1 MKIRSTAEA
10 LSYLYNLSLDR
21 SSFVFRG
28 QPNYAWPLQ
37 PSIYRSY
44 NFKRYQTTVYETY
57 LFAQKPKVPQPPLTH
72 TTYDLEWLMLC
83 QHYEVPTRLLDWT
96 TEILIGLFFACSS
109 EENLNKDGALFICN
123 QNDYPKFTTYDKSAM
138 ETQELAFVNTYIVN
152 PRMRMQSG
160 SFMIWGHAP
169 LNEGT
174 TESYDLWEY
183 HKKIGAD
190 HLLEKIRIPQDAKET
205 ILKEL
210 NDIYSISDKSLYI
223 QDGYLEKTYAPT
235 FEKFRENIR
244 LMTIYVT
251 DADSLSPEENK
262 KAESLFNIK
271 CRDMYKNCDNL
282 RKIGGRQ

>member
-1 MKIRSTAEA
+1 MEIRSTSEA
-10 LSYLYNLSLDR
+10 LKYLYSLSLDR

-28 QPNYAWPLQ
+28 QADYTWALQ
-37 PSIYRSY
+37 PSIYHSY

-57 LFAQKPKVPQPPLTH
+57 LFSQKPKIPQPPLTH
-72 TTYDLEWLMLC
+72 TTYDMEWLMLC

-96 TEILIGLFFACSS
+96 TEILIALFFACSS
-109 EENLNKDGALFICN
+109 KENLDKDGALFLCN
-123 QNDYPKFTTYDKSAM
+123 QNDYPRFTSYDKSVM

-152 PRMRMQSG
+152 PRMRMQAG

-169 LNEGT
+169 LDEST

-183 HKKIGAD
+183 HTKIGAD
-190 HLLEKIRIPQDAKET
+190 HLLEKICIPQDAKET

-210 NDIYSISDKSLYI
+210 NDIYSISDKNLYI

-244 LMTIYVT
+244 LMTIHVT
-251 DADSLSPEENK
+251 NADSLSPEENK
-262 KAESLFNIK
+262 LAESLFSVK
-271 CRDMYKNCDNL
+271 CRNMYGNTVNL
-282 RKIGGRQ
+282 SKIG